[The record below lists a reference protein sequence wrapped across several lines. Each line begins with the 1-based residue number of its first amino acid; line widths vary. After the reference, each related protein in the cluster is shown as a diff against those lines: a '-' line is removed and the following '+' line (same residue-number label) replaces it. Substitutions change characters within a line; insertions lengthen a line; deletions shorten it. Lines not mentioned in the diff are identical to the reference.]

1 MKQKKRSI
9 RWNTMG
15 ILVGGF
21 LAVILAGAVLLWLPV
36 SNQKPITF
44 LDALFTATTSVCVTG
59 LVTVTPATQFTL
71 FGKVVLLILI
81 QIGGLGV
88 IACATAFFIILKRK
102 ITIKERVLIQET
114 YNMDSIGGMVG
125 LVKRILTGTLLV
137 EAAGAL
143 LYAVQFIPE
152 YGPVKGAGYALFHS
166 ISAFCNAGI
175 DILGD
180 SSLAKYALNPL
191 VNITT
196 MLLIVLGGLGFP
208 VWYDVIEN
216 GKRIHRHEVPK
227 RWWFTRLKLHSKL
240 AIVTTA
246 VLLGIGTLLTL
257 VLEYQN
263 PETIGQMSFGGK
275 LMTSLFQSV
284 TTRTAGF
291 FTIPQASMHEETR
304 FVCMIL
310 MFIGG

>member
-114 YNMDSIGGMVG
+114 YNIQD
-125 LVKRILTGTLLV
+125 
-137 EAAGAL
+137 
-143 LYAVQFIPE
+143 
-152 YGPVKGAGYALFHS
+152 
-166 ISAFCNAGI
+166 
-175 DILGD
+175 
-180 SSLAKYALNPL
+180 
-191 VNITT
+191 
-196 MLLIVLGGLGFP
+196 
-208 VWYDVIEN
+208 
-216 GKRIHRHEVPK
+216 
-227 RWWFTRLKLHSKL
+227 
-240 AIVTTA
+240 
-246 VLLGIGTLLTL
+246 
-257 VLEYQN
+257 
-263 PETIGQMSFGGK
+263 
-275 LMTSLFQSV
+275 SLFY
-284 TTRTAGF
+284 RN
-291 FTIPQASMHEETR
+291 FT
-304 FVCMIL
+304 F
-310 MFIGG
+310 